1 MERMKNEPV
10 QDDREQSI
18 LQKLIKIN
26 RNVAIVVAMDLL
38 LAGVDTVIQNNNYQQ
53 TITKY
58 LHL

>member
-26 RNVAIVVAMDLL
+26 RNVAVVVAMDLL